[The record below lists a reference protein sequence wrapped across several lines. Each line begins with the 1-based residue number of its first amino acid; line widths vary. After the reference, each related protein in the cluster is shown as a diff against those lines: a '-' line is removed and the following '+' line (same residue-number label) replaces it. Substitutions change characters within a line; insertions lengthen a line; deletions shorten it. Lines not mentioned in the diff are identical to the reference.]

1 MSRPGPEETASR
13 AASVVQETLRRLAPI
28 DLDEIDRATAL
39 QRRVDRKYLLEAD
52 RFPELVEQ
60 LAEDHRV
67 STRPY
72 RVGIALLT
80 GDRAS
85 AGPAAR
91 WFSM

>member
-1 MSRPGPEETASR
+1 M
-13 AASVVQETLRRLAPI
+13 V
-28 DLDEIDRATAL
+28 
-39 QRRVDRKYLLEAD
+39 
-52 RFPELVEQ
+52 LVETKSADGDGRCDR
-60 LAEDHRV
+60 LLREAGVEEIAL
-67 STRPY
+67 SKY